1 MHDLDP
7 VFRDWSRSAKIAQ
20 LLQDLGFQQPLPVQ
34 SMLILKVALPLC
46 ALSRAPL
53 CPTLT

>member
-7 VFRDWSRSAKIAQ
+7 TFRSWSRSAKIAH

-34 SMLILKVALPLC
+34 SMLILKVPCPAC
-46 ALSRAPL
+46 LSCR
-53 CPTLT
+53 CRGDGNG